1 MTIDDFEFV
10 QYFLVRTDLES
21 LNPGKAMAQ
30 VAHAANLMVYNILTS
45 QTMRKKF
52 KYDLDIWSSGRGF
65 GTSIVLD
72 GRSIS
77 EIQDALDSIES
88 NNVHYQWLI
97 DPTYPLRDGD
107 VVHHIPLETCAFIF
121 GRKKDVAPHLTNF
134 ELYF

>member
-1 MTIDDFEFV
+1 MTIDRFDFV

-52 KYDLDIWSSGRGF
+52 KYDLDIWCSDRGY
-65 GTSIVLD
+65 GTSVVLD
-72 GRSIS
+72 GGS
-77 EIQDALDSIES
+77 ESNIQDVLDSIES
-88 NNVHYQWLI
+88 SNVHYLWLI
-97 DPTYPLRDGD
+97 DPTYPLLDGE
-107 VVHHIPLETCAFIF
+107 VVHHIPLKTCAYIF
-121 GRKKDVAPHLTNF
+121 GRKKDVAPLLTNF